1 MMDKQAKQSDL
12 VSMKGTR
19 DGLAFYLD
27 ENADFKQIKNELYEL
42 LKKQPT
48 SHTTVQARIV
58 LGKRYLSDNEAETL
72 KDELSQHYNID
83 IYEIESDVMTK
94 AEADRIKRE
103 QQMNKVFRVIRSG
116 QVMDVEGDLYLI
128 GDVNPGATV
137 KATGN
142 IYILGW
148 LRGTAHAG
156 FNGHTDKVVCAAKM
170 EPTQIRIAS
179 YIRRAPDKG
188 ADEDTA
194 ESAISEGELE
204 CAYVD
209 EHGNMLID
217 RLQKVPMKHRS

>member
-1 MMDKQAKQSDL
+1 MDKQAKQSDL

-19 DGLAFYLD
+19 DGLAFYFD
-27 ENADFKQIKNELYEL
+27 ENAGFTEVKNELHEL

-48 SHTTVQARIV
+48 SRTAVQAKIV
-58 LGKRYLSDNEAETL
+58 LGKRYLSDDEAQTL
-72 KDELSQHYNID
+72 KDELSNRHNIE

-94 AEADRIKRE
+94 EEAESIRRE
-103 QQMNKVFRVIRSG
+103 QQVNKVFRVIRSG

-156 FNGHTDKVVCAAKM
+156 VTGKTDKVVCAAKM
-170 EPTQIRIAS
+170 EPTQLRIAA

-188 ADEDTA
+188 AEEDT
-194 ESAISEGELE
+194 EEPAISEGELE

-209 EHGNMLID
+209 EKGNMLID